1 MPMKKCDY
9 NGQYERLE
17 IAILEHRKWKKWWL
31 KKKNESHIFTQNTKA
46 IINSNMHK
54 LWGGVEP

>member
-17 IAILEHRKWKKWWL
+17 IVILEHRKWKKWWL
-31 KKKNESHIFTQNTKA
+31 KKKMEATYPHKTQKQ
-46 IINSNMHK
+46 S
-54 LWGGVEP
+54 